1 MRVSAGGSGSK
12 KQQPKKIDVANIS
25 AQKTE
30 DGLNSALA
38 KLAGRQG
45 LGPKPKAAE
54 QPPTQKAPTPP
65 PAASAG
71 NAPMK
76 PPSKAKPTDK
86 AQVVVGK
93 GKKQPDL
100 QQSQPQQKKPSAS
113 VASPVATSKSAS
125 YEEEKLWKE
134 VDAAVSRM
142 GPMADIEED
151 DRSDVGTGSA
161 ASRPSSSSSS
171 SMGGFK
177 QAPVLGGPRGF
188 GAGSSS
194 SSGGAVGGSGPR
206 GFGAPAPSPEQDPA
220 LEGAGTRGGTT
231 AEGKSSAPSAVPP
244 QQQPPTQ
251 QQPQS
256 RERRPPI
263 RIMLFSMDEAST
275 MEAIKVCG
283 KVWDGVEKHGT
294 HDTDTVVQQT
304 RPAPSRP

>member
-71 NAPMK
+71 NASLK
-76 PPSKAKPTDK
+76 PPSKAMPTDK
-86 AQVVVGK
+86 AQVVGK
-93 GKKQPDL
+93 GMKQPDL
-100 QQSQPQQKKPSAS
+100 QQQQQQQKKPSTS
-113 VASPVATSKSAS
+113 VASPAAISKGAA

-142 GPMADIEED
+142 GPMADIEEE
-151 DRSDVGTGSA
+151 DRSDDGAGSA
-161 ASRPSSSSSS
+161 ASRPSSSASSS
-171 SMGGFK
+171 GVGFK
-177 QAPVLGGPRGF
+177 QAPAFGGPRGF
-188 GAGSSS
+188 GASSS
-194 SSGGAVGGSGPR
+194 GVGGAVGVSEPR
-206 GFGAPAPSPEQDPA
+206 GFRAPAPAAEQAPV
-220 LEGAGTRGGTT
+220 LEGASRRDSSVV
-231 AEGKSSAPSAVPP
+231 EEKSNALSGVSAVPP
-244 QQQPPTQ
+244 QQQPLPTQQQPQQ

-283 KVWDGVEKHGT
+283 KLWDGVEKLG
-294 HDTDTVVQQT
+294 
-304 RPAPSRP
+304 RMIPFSG

>member
-1 MRVSAGGSGSK
+1 MRASAGGSGSK

-54 QPPTQKAPTPP
+54 QPAAQKAPTPP

-71 NAPMK
+71 NASLK
-76 PPSKAKPTDK
+76 PPSKAMPTDK
-86 AQVVVGK
+86 AQVVGK
-93 GKKQPDL
+93 GMKQPDL
-100 QQSQPQQKKPSAS
+100 QQQQQQQKKPSTS
-113 VASPVATSKSAS
+113 VASPAATSKGAA

-142 GPMADIEED
+142 GPMADIEEE
-151 DRSDVGTGSA
+151 DRSDDGAGSA
-161 ASRPSSSSSS
+161 ASRPSSSASSS
-171 SMGGFK
+171 GVGFK
-177 QAPVLGGPRGF
+177 QAPAFGGPRGF
-188 GAGSSS
+188 GASSS
-194 SSGGAVGGSGPR
+194 GVGGAVGVSGPSR
-206 GFGAPAPSPEQDPA
+206 GFGAPAPAAEQAPV
-220 LEGAGTRGGTT
+220 LEGASRRD
-231 AEGKSSAPSAVPP
+231 SSVVEERSNALSGVSAVPP
-244 QQQPPTQ
+244 QQQEQQQPPTQ

-283 KVWDGVEKHGT
+283 KLWDGVEKHG
-294 HDTDTVVQQT
+294 
-304 RPAPSRP
+304 RMIPFSG